1 MCVHKPC
8 KHVEVRGHRAIF
20 SFSWILDK
28 DCQQVFLSTI
38 LSSLKILNAVHKKF
52 FSLARQN
59 FLANKNMKLGE

>member
-38 LSSLKILNAVHKKF
+38 SSSLKIVNAVCKKF

-59 FLANKNMKLGE
+59 FLANKNMELGE